1 MKKDQDQ
8 GTTTKANA
16 ASPGLRPDASARSQ
30 GTQASSGRSGRQS
43 SQEARR
49 TTCKAKKKVGSP
61 TGHGEVAVV
70 ENLAGLVGKHR
81 SAKLPAGLALKNRG
95 PRQTLARSPQAVFF
109 SEAVRAESPTF
120 QSQGSQTD
128 ANFFLLSDLPDSAYE
143 TVESE
148 VGEFLDD
155 AIVDF
160 RNNNN
165 SDDDGY
171 WSPKAYSI

>member
-8 GTTTKANA
+8 GSTTKANA

-30 GTQASSGRSGRQS
+30 GTQASIVAARGGKVHRKLAVRR
-43 SQEARR
+43 ARR
-49 TTCKAKKKVGSP
+49 KKKVGSP
-61 TGHGEVAVV
+61 TGPGEVAVV
-70 ENLAGLVGKHR
+70 ENLAGLVGKRR

-95 PRQTLARSPQAVFF
+95 PRQTLARSPPAVFF
-109 SEAVRAESPTF
+109 QS

-128 ANFFLLSDLPDSAYE
+128 ANFFLLSELPDSAYE
-143 TVESE
+143 TIESE

-160 RNNNN
+160 RDNN